1 MRGVFTD
8 ASSVIGVFF
17 MDAVIGEQLRAIVAA
32 AAGRTLDPADAGDFA
47 GVHGLDLFDLS
58 EIVVAIEETFGF
70 NIPDGDV
77 SSLSSMASCTA
88 YVEQRMA
95 EIRSWIRSE

>member
-1 MRGVFTD
+1 
-8 ASSVIGVFF
+8 
-17 MDAVIGEQLRAIVAA
+17 MDAVIGDQIRAIVAS
-32 AAGRTLDPADAGDFA
+32 AAGRTIDLADTGDLV

-70 NIPDGDV
+70 DIPDGDV
-77 SSLSSMASCTA
+77 PSLASMASCTA

>member
-1 MRGVFTD
+1 
-8 ASSVIGVFF
+8 
-17 MDAVIGEQLRAIVAA
+17 MDAVIGDQIRAIVAS
-32 AAGRTLDPADAGDFA
+32 AAGRTIDPADAGDFA

-77 SSLSSMASCTA
+77 PSLSSMASCTA

>member
-1 MRGVFTD
+1 
-8 ASSVIGVFF
+8 
-17 MDAVIGEQLRAIVAA
+17 MDAVIGDQIRAIVAA
-32 AAGRTLDPADAGDFA
+32 AAGRLIDPADTGDFS
-47 GVHGLDLFDLS
+47 GVHGFDLFDLS

-70 NIPDGDV
+70 DIPDGDV
-77 SSLSSMASCTA
+77 SSLSSMAACTA